1 MLIFC
6 IFPITFQHGADIDL
20 QDTGGMSAL
29 HWAAS
34 LGKYKSVELL
44 HHKGANI
51 NLRSNDGKTPLVE
64 AIGEDRYM
72 CVKTLLKLGCDTN
85 ICAYNGHAPII
96 YSAKHHHKCLE
107 LLLQHEGDRIQ
118 LEVNG
123 ESAMIHA
130 ILASNTENVR
140 LLLKFGAAVT
150 PVNMA
155 GLSSQPWGT
164 QDAKDTAGFIHL
176 SVAAG
181 VNHTLFDTHVGYDTL
196 VAPFYF
202 DQPNPK
208 IPCALDKL
216 CRSTIRGVLLHL
228 NPRVNMFYLVKE
240 LPLPEPV
247 KEFLLY
253 DIGLDDY
260 RCDCE
265 ECTSV
270 SKDGYYE
277 NNSN

>member
-1 MLIFC
+1 MLNFC
-6 IFPITFQHGADIDL
+6 IFPFTFQHGADIDL

-72 CVKTLLKLGCDTN
+72 CLKTLLKLGGDTN
-85 ICAYNGHAPII
+85 ICAYNGLAPII
-96 YSAKHHHKCLE
+96 YSAKHHHLE

-123 ESAMIHA
+123 ESALIHA

-140 LLLKFGAAVT
+140 LLLKHGAAVK
-150 PVNMA
+150 PVNTV
-155 GLSSQPWGT
+155 GLSSRPWGV

-181 VNHTLFDTHVGYDTL
+181 VDHILFDTHVGYDTFIL
-196 VAPFYF
+196 PFYF
-202 DQPNPK
+202 DQPNPT

-253 DIGLDDY
+253 DVGLDDFI
-260 RCDCE
+260 CCCE

-270 SKDGYYE
+270 SKDGY
-277 NNSN
+277 